1 MPARRPK
8 FSSGMMLVAALC
20 AIGALAPVARGRRR
34 DRPPAALYGRPDFA
48 LLKWVIS
55 NRRTSERRCRAALR
69 FSAPRRP
76 RWLTPHFLAR
86 IVNDPKYTRRRR
98 ADCLVALVRL
108 FMQPPISLGKFTA
121 LLGHP
126 QWAQHRFWIGP
137 NIMTWRP
144 PISCRNIPC
153 DVSLRVGP
161 HRILGVWIGVHNWQ
175 RPITAAEFRSALAG
189 HATSRVDHR
198 RIREIAVV
206 YELRNPEMKT
216 ILDRLS
222 PREYRRRLRARRP

>member
-1 MPARRPK
+1 
-8 FSSGMMLVAALC
+8 MLVAALC
-20 AIGALAPVARGRRR
+20 AAGALAPVARGRWR
-34 DRPPAALYGRPDFA
+34 DRPPAALYGGPDFA

-69 FSAPRRP
+69 FAAPRRP

-86 IVNDPKYTRRRR
+86 IVNDAKYTRRRR

-126 QWAQHRFWIGP
+126 HWAENSFSITGR
-137 NIMTWRP
+137 MVDTMP
-144 PISCRNIPC
+144 PVDSANLPC
-153 DVSLRVGP
+153 DILLRVGP
-161 HRILGVWIGVHNWQ
+161 HKILEVWLGIRGTTNTF
-175 RPITAAEFRSALAG
+175 TARDFRSALAG
-189 HATSRVDHR
+189 HATSRVGQR

-206 YELRNPEMKT
+206 YELRYPVMKT

-222 PREYRRRLRARRP
+222 PGEWRREMRAKWAR